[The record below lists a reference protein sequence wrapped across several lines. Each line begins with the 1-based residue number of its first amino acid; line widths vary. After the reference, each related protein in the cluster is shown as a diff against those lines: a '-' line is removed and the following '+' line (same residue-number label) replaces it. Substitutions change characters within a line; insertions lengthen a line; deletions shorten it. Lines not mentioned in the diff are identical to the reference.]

1 MQMYSVFEDLMKR
14 NGYSFSEVGRATGI
28 APSTFTDWRAG
39 RYTPKHDKL
48 QRIADFFG
56 VSIEYL
62 TTGKDAEK
70 QSAEGNKY
78 YFDDNAAAIAQDI
91 YDNPRL
97 RALMDAARDC
107 DPEDLKMAADMLLKF
122 KRTNPNG

>member
-1 MQMYSVFEDLMKR
+1 MGLYENIRDTAKLKGISINQIEKDLSLPR
-14 NGYSFSEVGRATGI
+14 SSI
-28 APSTFTDWRAG
+28 AKYNAHVPSA
-39 RYTPKHDKL
+39 DKMIS
-48 QRIADFFG
+48 IAHYLG
-56 VSIEYL
+56 VSVESL
-62 TTGKDAEK
+62 ASDKDSTE
-70 QSAEGNKY
+70 ENKY

>member
-1 MQMYSVFEDLMKR
+1 MYSVFEDLMKR

-48 QRIADFFG
+48 QKIADFFG

-62 TTGKDAEK
+62 TTGKDTEK

>member
-1 MQMYSVFEDLMKR
+1 MGLYENIRDTAKLKGISINQIEKDLSLPR
-14 NGYSFSEVGRATGI
+14 SSI
-28 APSTFTDWRAG
+28 AKYNAHVPSA
-39 RYTPKHDKL
+39 DKL
-48 QRIADFFG
+48 ISIAHYLG
-56 VSIEYL
+56 VSVESL
-62 TTGKDAEK
+62 ASDKDSTE
-70 QSAEGNKY
+70 ENKY
-78 YFDDNAAAIAQDI
+78 YFDDNSAAIAQDI

>member
-1 MQMYSVFEDLMKR
+1 MGLYENIRDTAKNKGISINQIEKDLSLPR
-14 NGYSFSEVGRATGI
+14 SSI
-28 APSTFTDWRAG
+28 AKYNAHVPSA
-39 RYTPKHDKL
+39 DKL
-48 QRIADFFG
+48 ISIAHYLG
-56 VSIEYL
+56 VSVESL
-62 TTGKDAEK
+62 ASDKDSTE
-70 QSAEGNKY
+70 ENKY
-78 YFDDNAAAIAQDI
+78 YLDDNAVAIAQDI

>member
-1 MQMYSVFEDLMKR
+1 MYEYFEALLKR
-14 NGYSFSEVGRATGI
+14 NSLRIIDVSRNTGV
-28 APSTFTDWRAG
+28 PYSTFTDWKAG
-39 RYTPKHDKL
+39 RYTPKIDKL
-48 QRIADFFG
+48 EKIANYFNVPVDYFK
-56 VSIEYL
+56 
-62 TTGKDAEK
+62 TGQLEEK
-70 QSAEGNKY
+70 QSAEGNRY

>member
-1 MQMYSVFEDLMKR
+1 MGLYENIRDTAKTKGISINQIEKDLSLPR
-14 NGYSFSEVGRATGI
+14 SSI
-28 APSTFTDWRAG
+28 AKYNAHVPSA
-39 RYTPKHDKL
+39 DKL
-48 QRIADFFG
+48 ISIAHYLG
-56 VSIEYL
+56 VSVESL
-62 TTGKDAEK
+62 ASDKDSTE
-70 QSAEGNKY
+70 ENKY